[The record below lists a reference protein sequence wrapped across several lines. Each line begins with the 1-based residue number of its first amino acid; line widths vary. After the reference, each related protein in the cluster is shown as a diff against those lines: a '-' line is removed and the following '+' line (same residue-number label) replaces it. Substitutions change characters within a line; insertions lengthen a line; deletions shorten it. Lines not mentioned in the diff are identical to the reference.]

1 MATYQDIKGI
11 RVKSFTTNPSTI
23 IEGEVWFNSTS
34 GTLKVGQPIAAA
46 WSTVG
51 SLNNATGQNGCFGT
65 PTAGVTCG
73 GRTPPGLMENWT
85 EEFNGSS
92 WTAVNDMTQIRAQLG
107 TAGTLTAGL
116 AFGGVS
122 STGGAVTTLTEEY
135 NGATWTAG
143 GAESPVGFAAMSAGG
158 TQTAAL
164 GAGGYNPGTPHASSS
179 REYNGAS
186 WTAGGTMNQGRRDF
200 AAGVMG
206 TQTAGLAVGGRYGGS
221 TTNIA
226 EEYNGLTWTAV
237 TAIPGS
243 PGNRGSEGT
252 GIQATAKVISTQS
265 TSGDFTTVTGAS
277 FDYDGSAWTASAAL
291 GTTRYF
297 GGGIGQNTDALCVAG
312 YAPANS
318 THVEEFAVAY
328 IGAKTLTTS

>member
-1 MATYQDIKGI
+1 MATYQDLKGLK
-11 RVKSFTTNPSTI
+11 VKFLSADPSTI
-23 IEGEVWFNSTS
+23 VEGEVWYNSTS
-34 GTLKVGQPIAAA
+34 GTLKLGQPIAAA

-51 SLNNATGQNGCFGT
+51 SLNNATGQNGCFGI

-73 GRTPPGLMENWT
+73 GRPLENWT
-85 EEFNGSS
+85 EEFNGTA
-92 WTAVNDMTQIRAQLG
+92 WTAVNDMNALRAQNG
-107 TAGTLTAGL
+107 AAGTLTAGL
-116 AFGGVS
+116 TWGGVTNPS
-122 STGGAVTTLTEEY
+122 GGTSTLSEEY
-135 NGATWTAG
+135 DGTNWTTVPG
-143 GAESPVGFAAMSAGG
+143 VTVSPSGSAAMGSGG
-158 TQTAAL
+158 TQTAAI
-164 GAGGYNPGTPHASSS
+164 GAGGYNPGTPHAATSETYDGS
-179 REYNGAS
+179 S

-206 TQTAGLAVGGRYGGS
+206 TTTAGLAVGGRYGGS

-226 EEYNGLTWTAV
+226 EEYDGSTWTAV
-237 TAIPGS
+237 TAVPGS

-297 GGGIGQNTDALCVAG
+297 GGGIGQNTDTLCVAG
-312 YAPANS
+312 YAPAVS
-318 THVEEFAVAY
+318 IHVEEFAVAY

>member
-1 MATYQDIKGI
+1 MATYQDIKGLK
-11 RVKSFTTNPSTI
+11 VKFLSADPSTI
-23 IEGEVWFNSTS
+23 VEGHVWYNSTS
-34 GTLKVGQPIAAA
+34 DTLKVGQPIAAA
-46 WSTVG
+46 WSTAASV
-51 SLNNATGQNGCFGT
+51 NNPTGQNGCFGT

-85 EEFNGSS
+85 EEFNGTAC
-92 WTAVNDMTQIRAQLG
+92 TAVNDMTQIRAQLG

-135 NGATWTAG
+135 DGTNWTAG
-143 GAESPVGFAAMSAGG
+143 GAEPAGFAAQGSGG

-164 GAGGYNPGTPHASSS
+164 GSAGYNPSTPHASTS
-179 REYNGAS
+179 REYDGS
-186 WTAGGTMNQGRRDF
+186 TWTAGGAMNQGRRDL

-206 TQTAGLAVGGRYGGS
+206 TQTAGLAVGGRFGGA

-226 EEYNGLTWTAV
+226 EEYNGSTWTAV

-252 GIQATAKVISTQS
+252 GIETTAKVISTQT
-265 TSGDFTTVTGAS
+265 TSGAFPTVTGAS
-277 FDYDGSAWTASAAL
+277 YDYDGSTWTASATL

-297 GGGIGQNTDALCVAG
+297 AAGIGQNTDALCVAG
-312 YAPANS
+312 SAPAYS
-318 THVEEFAVAY
+318 AHVEEFAVAY
-328 IGAKTLTTS
+328 TGAKTLTTS